1 MIRRKAREKALQ
13 IIFEIDINQGNAE
26 SILKERFETD
36 KVDDNQREFISQ
48 IVLGTYEHIE
58 TIDKQLKSILEGW
71 NIDRIG
77 KVEKNI
83 LRLAIYELTYTDM
96 AQSIVIN
103 EAVELAKIFST
114 NQSAGFINGILAKQ
128 IKEEP
133 QVIRNESAFEK
144 KEISADGG
152 AND

>member
-48 IVLGTYEHIE
+48 MVLGTYEHIE
-58 TIDKQLKSILEGW
+58 TIDEQLKSILEGW

-83 LRLAIYELTYTDM
+83 LRLAIYELTYTEM

-128 IKEEP
+128 IKGEP
-133 QVIRNESAFEK
+133 MVITNDGTNDRE
-144 KEISADGG
+144 EISADGG
-152 AND
+152 ADD